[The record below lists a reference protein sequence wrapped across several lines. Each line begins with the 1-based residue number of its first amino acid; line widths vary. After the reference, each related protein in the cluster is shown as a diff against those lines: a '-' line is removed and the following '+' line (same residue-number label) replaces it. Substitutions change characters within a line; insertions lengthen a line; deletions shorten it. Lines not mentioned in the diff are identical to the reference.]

1 MEHRALDNTKAFKT
15 GPGEFILIWL
25 ISENKKK
32 KERTQ
37 VEVRQIPGFNE
48 LKM

>member
-1 MEHRALDNTKAFKT
+1 MERRALDNS
-15 GPGEFILIWL
+15 PGEFILIWL
-25 ISENKKK
+25 ISENKKI
-32 KERTQ
+32 Q